1 MHKCRRYQG
10 SGRAQALPI
19 GIHPVRPF
27 GRSAADSFR
36 MLEPPPAAPIN
47 WVFRH
52 AIGGAVQGVE
62 MLTKNP
68 SRQPR
73 PTFTD
78 QEALLF
84 HSQGRPGKLEVIA
97 TKPMATQRDLSL
109 AYSPGVAVP
118 VLAIAEDESLAYDY
132 TTKGNF
138 VAVITN
144 GTAILGLGNRGAL
157 AAKPVMEGKAVL
169 FKRFADIDS
178 IDLEV
183 NTEDPDEF
191 INCVKFLGKGWGGIN
206 LEDIKAPE
214 CFIIEEK
221 LRELLDIPVFHD
233 DQHGTAI
240 IAAAGLM
247 NALQL
252 TGRDMADVKLVCN
265 GAGAAGIACLE
276 LLKATGFRP
285 ENLVLC
291 DTKGVIYQGRT
302 EGMNQWKSAHAV
314 KTKARSLAEALDGA
328 DVFFGLSAKGAVTKD
343 MVKSMADKPIIFAMA
358 NPDPEITA
366 EEVAEVRDDA
376 IMATGRSDYPNQ
388 INNVLGFPYIFRGA
402 LDVRAT
408 SISMEMKIAATRA
421 LAELAREDVPDEVA
435 TAYGARPKYGPD
447 YIIPVP
453 FDPRLISAIPSAV
466 AQAAMDSGVARRPI
480 EDMGAYREQLLS
492 RRDPVAGVLQ
502 QVFSRLRRQPKRVVF
517 AEGEEEQVIRAA
529 ASFVQQG
536 LGTAQ
541 LVGREDRVRATAEE
555 LGVEL
560 GGGIEIFNAALS
572 KRNAIFAAYLY
583 ERLQRKGYLVRDC
596 QRLVNTDRNHFASCM
611 VALGDA
617 DAMVTG
623 VTRNFSVALEDVR
636 RVIDPKP
643 GHRVMGVSL
652 VLARGRAV
660 VVADTAVTE
669 MPEAEELAEIAIE
682 AAGVARRLGYEPRVA
697 LLAFSTFGH
706 PPGERSARV
715 QRAVRILDQ
724 KRVDFEYDGEMA
736 ADIALNPELAAAYP
750 FCRLSGPA
758 NVLIMPAF
766 HSASIS
772 TKLLQELGGATV
784 IGPLLVGLDRPVQI
798 VQLAAKDTQLVN
810 MAALAAYNVS
820 G

>member
-1 MHKCRRYQG
+1 MSEKTNGG
-10 SGRAQALPI
+10 SQR
-19 GIHPVRPF
+19 PV
-27 GRSAADSFR
+27 
-36 MLEPPPAAPIN
+36 
-47 WVFRH
+47 
-52 AIGGAVQGVE
+52 
-62 MLTKNP
+62 
-68 SRQPR
+68 
-73 PTFTD
+73 FTD

-84 HSQGRPGKLEVIA
+84 HSQGRPGKLEVVA

-109 AYSPGVAVP
+109 AYSPGVAIP
-118 VLAIAEDESLAYDY
+118 VLAIAKDENTAYDY

-144 GTAILGLGNRGAL
+144 GTAILGLGNLGAL

-183 NTEDPDEF
+183 SSEDPDE
-191 INCVKFLGKGWGGIN
+191 IVNCVKLLGKSWGGIN

-214 CFIIEEK
+214 CFIVEQK

-240 IAAAGLM
+240 IAAAGLI
-247 NALQL
+247 NALDL
-252 TGRDMADVKLVCN
+252 TGRDIKTAKLVCN

-276 LLKATGFRP
+276 LLKAIGFTP
-285 ENLVLC
+285 DNLILC

-302 EGMNQWKSAHAV
+302 EGMNQWKSAYAV
-314 KTKARSLAEALDGA
+314 KTSARTLEQALIDA
-328 DVFFGLSAKGAVTKD
+328 DIFFGLSVKGAVTQE
-343 MVKSMADKPIIFAMA
+343 MVKMMAPQPIIFAMA
-358 NPDPEITA
+358 NPDPEITV
-366 EEVAEVRDDA
+366 EEVAAVRNDA

-408 SISMEMKIAATRA
+408 TINMEMKIAAARA

-435 TAYGARPKYGPD
+435 AAYGTRFKYGPD

-453 FDPRLISAIPSAV
+453 FDPRLISAIPPAI
-466 AQAAMDSGVARRPI
+466 AKAAMDTGVARKPI
-480 EDMGAYREQLLS
+480 EDMDQYREQLRS
-492 RRDPVAGVLQ
+492 RRDPIAGVLQ
-502 QVFSRLRRQPKRVVF
+502 RVYERLRRRPQRVVF

-529 ASFVQQG
+529 ASFVNQR
-536 LGTAQ
+536 LGTAL
-541 LVGREDRVRATAEE
+541 LVGREERVRETAAGLGIE
-555 LGVEL
+555 LGS
-560 GGGIEIFNAALS
+560 GIEIINAALS
-572 KRNAIFAAYLY
+572 HRNTAYANYLY
-583 ERLQRKGYLVRDC
+583 ERLQRKGFLQRDC
-596 QRLVNTDRNHFASCM
+596 HRLVNQDRNHFASCM

-636 RVIDPKP
+636 RCIDPKP
-643 GHRVMGVSL
+643 GHRVIGVSL
-652 VLARGRAV
+652 VLARGRTV
-660 VVADTAVTE
+660 LIADTAVTE
-669 MPEAEELAEIAIE
+669 MPDAEVLADIAVE
-682 AAGVARRLGYEPRVA
+682 AAGVARRLGYEPRLA

-706 PPGERSARV
+706 PPGERAAHV
-715 QRAVRILDQ
+715 QGAVKLLDQ
-724 KRVDFEYDGEMA
+724 RRVDFEYDGDMA
-736 ADIALNPELAAAYP
+736 ADVALNMDLRQAYP

-772 TKLLQELGGATV
+772 TKVLQELGGATV
-784 IGPLLVGLDRPVQI
+784 IGPILVGLDRPVQI
-798 VQLAAKDTQLVN
+798 VPLSANDTQLVN
-810 MAALAAYNVS
+810 MAALAAFNVS